1 MIDTIQFGIKKDFEV
16 SKNNRLKTK
25 TILDNETGEFIESY
39 FYNDEILNLNIDYK
53 GLSVKTNLSKLQG
66 PGVKGLGVNNF
77 YPLGANSFKAVIDT
91 LERVFDSIGV
101 IADLDKAEIW
111 RLDLFKNVETSKP
124 YGVYKDVLSNLNLKR
139 THSRQYPE
147 GYLMKNGL
155 RELMFYNKIKE
166 LTEKLGFA
174 YVRQLGF
181 NSENIVRG
189 ELRFLKHKEVKRQGI
204 EFLKEIPD
212 KWKDLKEIYSGYMSE
227 VFRFEFQGGEDLKVE
242 TLKVLI
248 SNAMISLMLQG
259 KGAIKYYGFYPYSF
273 VNRDELLSAL
283 LNHFSRDRSYK
294 ILAEIEKFKK
304 HSLTK
309 DVDYKKLYDELK
321 EKFSRG

>member
-1 MIDTIQFGIKKDFEV
+1 MIDTIQFGIKEDFEV

-25 TILDNETGEFIESY
+25 TILDNETGEFFESY
-39 FYNDEILNLNIDYK
+39 FYNDEILNLSIDYK
-53 GLSVKTNLSKLQG
+53 GLSVKTNLSKLY
-66 PGVKGLGVNNF
+66 GLGENNF
-77 YPLGANSFKAVIDT
+77 YPLGANSFKTAVDT
-91 LERVFDSIGV
+91 LERAFDNIGV

-111 RLDLFKNVETSKP
+111 RLDIFKNVETSKP
-124 YGVYKDVLSNLNLKR
+124 YGVYKDVLSSLNLKR

-181 NSENIVRG
+181 ENENIARG
-189 ELRFLKHKEVKRQGI
+189 ELRLLKHREVKRQGI
-204 EFLKEIPD
+204 EYLKEIPD
-212 KWKDLKEIYSGYMSE
+212 KWTSLKEVYKTYMSE

-242 TLKVLI
+242 TLKALI

-273 VNRDELLSAL
+273 VNKDELLTAL
-283 LNHFSRDRSYK
+283 LNHFSRAQSFR

-304 HSLTK
+304 HSLIK

-321 EKFSRG
+321 EKFTS